1 MTQQPW
7 ADDPALVADLR
18 EALAAREALPAAF
31 AAAARAAFTWRTI
44 NEDLLLAELSFDSAL
59 PQGALAT
66 RSGANQ
72 ASRMLVFD
80 GGGYRID
87 AELDGA
93 GGVIGQ
99 ITPAGPG
106 TMRCETPEAT
116 FDEGPIDEV
125 GCFSIRAPGTGVLRL
140 HATVDGRPIA
150 TAWLNL
156 GGPRP

>member
-1 MTQQPW
+1 VTQQPW

-18 EALAAREALPAAF
+18 EALAAREALPPAF
-31 AAAARAAFTWRTI
+31 AEAARAAFAWRTI
-44 NEDLLLAELSFDSAL
+44 DEELLLAELSFDSAM

-66 RSGANQ
+66 RAGAHQ

-80 GGGYRID
+80 GGGCRID

-99 ITPAGPG
+99 VTPAGAG
-106 TMRCETPEAT
+106 TIRCETPEAT
-116 FDEGPIDEV
+116 VDEGPIDEV
-125 GCFSIRAPGTGVLRL
+125 GCFSLRAPGTGLLRL
-140 HATVDGRPIA
+140 RATVDGRSVA

-156 GGPRP
+156 GGTP